1 MRFYLGNRDD
11 SGKRSVKNLN
21 CLVNNPGGY
30 QNHKTCLNIN
40 YMVYRF
46 KLVSDEA
53 PNFSREIEI
62 DSESSFLQLRNAI
75 LESVDYSKDDIDS
88 FYLCDDDWQRQ
99 EEITL
104 EDMGSSS
111 DCDIWIMEDTPVGE
125 LIEDEGQK
133 LVFVFDYLTE
143 RSFFMEL
150 KEMLPGRSLSEPI
163 CTLKKGKAPAQ
174 NVDMDEF
181 DRKIDELAVK
191 QAADVLDEDLYS
203 EDGYNPE
210 DLEGL
215 DDYNFN

>member
-1 MRFYLGNRDD
+1 
-11 SGKRSVKNLN
+11 
-21 CLVNNPGGY
+21 
-30 QNHKTCLNIN
+30 
-40 YMVYRF
+40 MVYRF

-53 PNFSREIEI
+53 TNFAREIEI
-62 DSESSFLQLRNAI
+62 DSDSSFLQLRNAI
-75 LESVDYSKDDIDS
+75 LDSVEYSKDDMDS
-88 FYLCDDDWQRQ
+88 FFLCDEDWQRQ

-111 DCDIWIMEDTPVGE
+111 DRDIWIMEETPIGE
-125 LIEDEGQK
+125 LVEDEGQK

-150 KEMLPGRSLSEPI
+150 KEIIPGRSLSDPV

-174 NVDMDEF
+174 KVDMDEF
-181 DRKIDELAVK
+181 DAQIDAVAMR
-191 QAADVLDEDLYS
+191 QAADILDEDFYS
-203 EDGYNPE
+203 EGGYNPE